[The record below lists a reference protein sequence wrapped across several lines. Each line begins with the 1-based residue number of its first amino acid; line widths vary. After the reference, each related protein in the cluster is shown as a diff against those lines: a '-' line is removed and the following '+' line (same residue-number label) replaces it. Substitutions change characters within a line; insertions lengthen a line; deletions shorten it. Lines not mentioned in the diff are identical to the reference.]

1 MEQILND
8 MKTQHKIAAFILL
21 GMLLSVLFSFRTDKK
36 LKVELTLQ
44 QWQVILNQLDQSS
57 APHTEVKLS
66 SHWLV
71 EQLQLQ
77 IDTTNKK

>member
-8 MKTQHKIAAFILL
+8 MKAQIKIAAFILL
-21 GMLLSVLFSFRTDKK
+21 AVALLSFFSFRADKK

-57 APHTEVKLS
+57 APHTEVKLTAS
-66 SHWLV
+66 WITDQV
-71 EQLQLQ
+71 RPQL
-77 IDTTNKK
+77 DTTNKK

>member
-8 MKTQHKIAAFILL
+8 MKAQIKISAFILL
-21 GMLLSVLFSFRTDKK
+21 GAALFSFRTEKK

-66 SHWLV
+66 SRWLV
-71 EQLQLQ
+71 EQLQPQ
-77 IDTTNKK
+77 IDTTKNK

>member
-8 MKTQHKIAAFILL
+8 MKAQIKIAAFILL
-21 GMLLSVLFSFRTDKK
+21 GAVLFSFRTEKK

-44 QWQVILNQLDQSS
+44 QWQVILNQLDNS
-57 APHTEVKLS
+57 ASPHTEVKLS

>member
-8 MKTQHKIAAFILL
+8 MKAQIKIALFILL
-21 GMLLSVLFSFRTDKK
+21 GVILLCIFSFRTDKK
-36 LKVELTLQ
+36 LKVELTVQ

-66 SHWLV
+66 SHWLI
-71 EQLQLQ
+71 EQLQPQ
-77 IDTTNKK
+77 IDTTKNK